1 MDTFGYKFFYL
12 LHIATIVVAFA
23 PVIVAVVPGVDV
35 RGAYSG
41 LGRTVYLSALPL
53 AGLFGIALILLS
65 DEVWEFSQTWISLAF
80 LVWFAMLG
88 VFHVFVVKGRP
99 LGSGGG
105 GRGGRGGSSTAVDLQ
120 TGEALMTLLFVVML
134 YLMIWKPGF

>member
-99 LGSGGG
+99 LGGGG